1 MPADIDPITGQW
13 YQPLDKGQEFQVVA
27 VDEARGT
34 IEIQRYDGDVEELGM
49 EDWRQLEV
57 EPVEPPED
65 WTGPL
70 DRIEADELGLSDDA
84 MSEQDWSEPLQ
95 EIRSEPPQPAAADT
109 ETEEL
114 AEGDDEWGEG
124 RLEEELRPID

>member
-1 MPADIDPITGQW
+1 MPADIDPIPGQW

-27 VDEARGT
+27 VDEASGV
-34 IEIQRYDGDVEELGM
+34 IEMQHYDGDVEELGM
-49 EDWRQLEV
+49 DEWRQLEV

-65 WTGPL
+65 WTGPM
-70 DRIEADELGLSDDA
+70 DRIEPDELGLSDDA

-95 EIRSEPPQPAAADT
+95 EIRNEPPLPIPST
-109 ETEEL
+109 ETEEQE
-114 AEGDDEWGEG
+114 EGDDEWGEG